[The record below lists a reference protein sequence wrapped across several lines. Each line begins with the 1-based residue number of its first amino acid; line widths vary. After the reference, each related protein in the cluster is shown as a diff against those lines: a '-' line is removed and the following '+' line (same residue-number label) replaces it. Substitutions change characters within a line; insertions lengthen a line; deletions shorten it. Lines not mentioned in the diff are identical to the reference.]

1 MFRTIRDIDFS
12 GRRVLVRV
20 DFNVPLDEN
29 LQITDD
35 TRIRMA
41 IPTLKHIADNGG
53 RLIIMS
59 HLGRPKGQPVEKY
72 SLKSVI
78 DHLSK
83 LLGKPV
89 KFAEDCIGEKAQS
102 VVNSLANGEV
112 ALLENLRFH
121 KEEEKNDPAFAKALA
136 SLGEIYVSD
145 AFGTAHRAHASTAG
159 IADTLPAYAG
169 FLMEKEINYL
179 GKVTSSPDRPM
190 VAVMGG
196 AKVSDKIQ
204 VIEHLLEKVDSL
216 LIGGGM
222 AFTFLKAQGYNIGKS
237 LCEEDK
243 LDLALKL
250 IEKAKNSGKKIML
263 PTDVVTAAEIK
274 EGTATKTVSI
284 KDIPADE
291 LGLDIGPESIEAF
304 ANELKAAKTVL
315 WNGPM
320 GVFETKPFDVG
331 TRKIAEIL
339 AQLDATTVVGG
350 GDSVAAIEQMG
361 AADKVSHVSTGGGAC
376 LEFLEG
382 KTLPGIEI
390 FSRDIKE
397 MAEGAAK

>member
-1 MFRTIRDIDFS
+1 
-12 GRRVLVRV
+12 
-20 DFNVPLDEN
+20 
-29 LQITDD
+29 
-35 TRIRMA
+35 
-41 IPTLKHIADNGG
+41 
-53 RLIIMS
+53 MS

-72 SLKSVI
+72 SLKSVVE
-78 DHLSK
+78 HLGN

-89 KFAEDCIGEKAQS
+89 KFAEDCIGEKAS
-102 VVNSLANGEV
+102 AVVNSLANGEV

-121 KEEEKNDPAFAKALA
+121 KEEEKNDPTFAKALA

-179 GKVTSSPDRPM
+179 GKVTTSPDRPL
-190 VAVMGG
+190 VAIMGG

-204 VIEHLLEKVDSL
+204 VIENLLEKVDSL

-243 LDLALKL
+243 LELALKL
-250 IEKAKNSGKKIML
+250 MEKAKTSGKAFLL

-274 EGTATKTVSI
+274 EGVATKTVSI

-291 LGLDIGPESIEAF
+291 LGLDIGPDTIEVFSA
-304 ANELKAAKTVL
+304 ELKKAKTVL

-339 AQLDATTVVGG
+339 AGLDATTVVGG

-382 KTLPGIEI
+382 QVLPGIEI

-397 MAEGAAK
+397 MAEGAGK

>member
-72 SLKSVI
+72 SLKSVV

>member
-1 MFRTIRDIDFS
+1 MFRTIRDIDFT

-29 LQITDD
+29 LKITDD

-41 IPTLKHIADNGG
+41 VPTLKHIIEKGG
-53 RLIIMS
+53 RLVIMS

-72 SLKSVI
+72 SLKSVVE
-78 DHLSK
+78 HLGN

-89 KFAEDCIGEKAQS
+89 KFAEDCIGEKAS
-102 VVNSLANGEV
+102 TVVNGLANGEV

-121 KEEEKNDPAFAKALA
+121 KEEEKNDPTFAKALA
-136 SLGEIYVSD
+136 SLGDIYVSD

-179 GKVTSSPDRPM
+179 GKVTTSPDRPL
-190 VAVMGG
+190 VAIMGG

-204 VIEHLLEKVDSL
+204 VIENLLEKVDSL

-222 AFTFLKAQGYNIGKS
+222 AFTFLKAQGHNIGKS

-250 IEKAKNSGKKIML
+250 MEKAKTSGKTFLL

-274 EGTATKTVSI
+274 EGVATKTVSI

-291 LGLDIGPESIEAF
+291 LGLDIGPDTIEVFSA
-304 ANELKAAKTVL
+304 ELKKAKTVL

-339 AQLDATTVVGG
+339 ADLDATTVVGG

-382 KTLPGIEI
+382 QVLPGIEI

-397 MAEGAAK
+397 MAEGAGK

>member
-1 MFRTIRDIDFS
+1 MFRTIRDIDFT

-29 LQITDD
+29 LKITDD

-41 IPTLKHIADNGG
+41 VPTLKYIIEKGG
-53 RLIIMS
+53 RLVIMS

-72 SLKSVI
+72 SLKSVV
-78 DHLSK
+78 DHLGN

-89 KFAEDCIGEKAQS
+89 KFAEDCIGEKAS
-102 VVNSLANGEV
+102 AVVNSLANGEV

-121 KEEEKNDPAFAKALA
+121 KEEEKNDPTFAKALA

-179 GKVTSSPDRPM
+179 GKVTTSPDRPL
-190 VAVMGG
+190 VAIMGG

-204 VIEHLLEKVDSL
+204 VIENLLEKVDSL

-243 LDLALKL
+243 LELALKL
-250 IEKAKNSGKKIML
+250 MEKAKTSGKAFLL

-274 EGTATKTVSI
+274 EGVATKTVSI

-291 LGLDIGPESIEAF
+291 LGLDIGPDTIEVFSA
-304 ANELKAAKTVL
+304 ELKKAKTVL

-339 AQLDATTVVGG
+339 AGLDATTVVGG

-382 KTLPGIEI
+382 QVLPGIEI

-397 MAEGAAK
+397 MAEGAGK

>member
-1 MFRTIRDIDFS
+1 MFRTIRDIKLE

-20 DFNVPLDEN
+20 DFNVPLDSD
-29 LQITDD
+29 LKITDD

-41 IPTLKHIADNGG
+41 IPTLRHIVDNGG

-59 HLGRPKGQPVEKY
+59 HLGRPKGQPVAKY
-72 SLKSVI
+72 SLKSVVE
-78 DHLSK
+78 HLSN
-83 LLGKPV
+83 LLGRPV
-89 KFAEDCIGEKAQS
+89 AFAEDCIGPKAES
-102 VVNSLANGEV
+102 VVNNLKNGEV

-121 KEEEKNDPAFAKALA
+121 AEEEKNDAAFAKALA
-136 SLGEIYVSD
+136 ALGDVFVSD

-179 GKVTSSPDRPM
+179 GKVTTSPDRPL
-190 VAVMGG
+190 VAIMGG
-196 AKVSDKIQ
+196 AKVSDKIL
-204 VIEHLLEKVDSL
+204 VIENLLEKVDSL

-237 LCEEDK
+237 LCEHDK

-250 IEKAKNSGKKIML
+250 IEKAKNSGRSIIL
-263 PTDVVTAAEIK
+263 PVDVVTAKEIK
-274 EGTATKTVSI
+274 EGTATQTLDI
-284 KDIPADE
+284 KDMPDDE
-291 LGLDIGPESIEAF
+291 LGLDIGPKTIEAF
-304 ANELKAAKTVL
+304 AAELKKARTVL

-331 TRKIAEIL
+331 TRKIAEL
-339 AQLDATTVVGG
+339 LPTLNATTVVGG
-350 GDSVAAIEQMG
+350 GDSVAAVEQMG

-382 KTLPGIEI
+382 QVLPGIEI

-397 MAEGAAK
+397 LVEGAKA